1 MHDLANMQKKLTTK
15 SSYMARLAESFRFL
29 SSFNSLAVLSSFS
42 LSLSAAYRSL
52 SANCR
57 SLSSKAAWVFT
68 LSASIAACNTT
79 R

>member
-29 SSFNSLAVLSSFS
+29 SYSNSLAVLSSFS
-42 LSLSAAYRSL
+42 LSLSAACRSL